1 MRLVLQARSNP
12 VAWWWGMLTLVSGVN
27 IALWFLLYRALAP
40 GEAAAR
46 PASA

>member
-27 IALWFLLYRALAP
+27 IAL
-40 GEAAAR
+40 
-46 PASA
+46 